1 MNPLSW
7 NAGGPSPAMSL
18 RVYDGRPLGSY
29 PETDLG
35 EINGDLAEKRC
46 DEEPESTVIDFIFAD
61 CE

>member
-1 MNPLSW
+1 
-7 NAGGPSPAMSL
+7 MSL